1 MSGIVDARGQ
11 RCPGRKPR
19 EACPY
24 GKGHCIVVKYNALG
38 LFVMQPV
45 PRMKTL
51 MTIYKK
57 LYAEFGPQHWW
68 PGETPFEIAAGAI
81 LTQNTNW
88 ENVERAIGNLKEG
101 RILSA
106 RKMHGLGVEE
116 LADAIRPAGY
126 FNVKARRLKAFVDFL
141 MDRYGGSFK
150 RMGKEETGV
159 LRAGLLGVNG
169 IGPETA
175 DSILLYALERPVFV
189 IDAYTRRIL
198 SRHGFIQHDEPY
210 EAFQGLFHS
219 ELRPDAKLYNEYHAL
234 IVRLGKTHCRPQ
246 KPLCDRCALDGL

>member
-1 MSGIVDARGQ
+1 
-11 RCPGRKPR
+11 
-19 EACPY
+19 
-24 GKGHCIVVKYNALG
+24 
-38 LFVMQPV
+38 
-45 PRMKTL
+45 MKNL

-88 ENVERAIGNLKEG
+88 ENVERAIGNLKQG
-101 RILSA
+101 GILSA

-116 LADAIRPAGY
+116 LAYAIRPAGY

-150 RMGKEETGV
+150 RMGMEETGV

-189 IDAYTRRIL
+189 IDAYTRRVL
-198 SRHGFIQHDEPY
+198 SRHGLIQHDEPY

-219 ELRPDAKLYNEYHAL
+219 ELRPDAKLFNEYHAL
-234 IVRLGKTHCRPQ
+234 FVRLGKTHCRPR

>member
-1 MSGIVDARGQ
+1 
-11 RCPGRKPR
+11 
-19 EACPY
+19 
-24 GKGHCIVVKYNALG
+24 
-38 LFVMQPV
+38 
-45 PRMKTL
+45 MKNL

-88 ENVERAIGNLKEG
+88 ENVERAIGNLKQG
-101 RILSA
+101 GILSA

-150 RMGKEETGV
+150 RMGMEETGV

-189 IDAYTRRIL
+189 IDAYTRRVL
-198 SRHGFIQHDEPY
+198 SRHGLIQHDEPY

-219 ELRPDAKLYNEYHAL
+219 ELRPDAKLFNEYHAL
-234 IVRLGKTHCRPQ
+234 FVRLGKTHCRPR